1 MNERVLGAGFNES
14 YFETI
19 NAMEKPKGLNY
30 EELNQVAKSLDM
42 EREKVR
48 SAGEDFDRISG
59 AWKEYEPTHQAIS
72 DGIQA
77 LHQIPGNTGNPSEE
91 YQDIIRKATSLLK
104 EGEDFFRKEND
115 LVYGEIKKLNQNLEE
130 ISTIIAAIKERDIRR
145 LSPDKVMDAVKHGL
159 ELQNEFKAITAE
171 ILKQQKQ
178 ENRIEEI
185 KKASEYLKE
194 KLEQVKQ
201 IPSMIKKA
209 IEREAYEA
217 VDKSLLKVSSVF
229 DKGINELQQQRDLI
243 KGLSPR
249 LKNEM
254 EKIAAG
260 KPLKNVLLR
269 EQGGMSR

>member
-30 EELNQVAKSLDM
+30 EELNQAAKSLDM

-91 YQDIIRKATSLLK
+91 YQDVIRKATSLLK

-130 ISTIIAAIKERDIRR
+130 ISTIIAAIKQRDIRR

-185 KKASEYLKE
+185 KKAREYLKE

-209 IEREAYEA
+209 IERKAYEA

-249 LKNEM
+249 LKDEM
-254 EKIAAG
+254 EKTAI
-260 KPLKNVLLR
+260 KYF
-269 EQGGMSR
+269 

>member
-30 EELNQVAKSLDM
+30 EELNQAAKSLDM

-91 YQDIIRKATSLLK
+91 YQDVIRKATSFLK
-104 EGEDFFRKEND
+104 EGAEFFQKEND
-115 LVYGEIKKLNQNLEE
+115 LVYGEIKKINQNLEA
-130 ISTIIAAIKERDIRR
+130 ISEVIAAIKERDVRR
-145 LSPDKVMDAVKHGL
+145 ISPDKVMDAVKKGM
-159 ELQNEFKAITAE
+159 ELQNEFKELMET
-171 ILKQQKQ
+171 ILKQQHQ
-178 ENRIEEI
+178 ENRITEI
-185 KKASEYLKE
+185 KKAGEYIKD
-194 KLEQVKQ
+194 KVEQVRRS
-201 IPSMIKKA
+201 PSMIKNA
-209 IEREAYEA
+209 IERKAYET
-217 VDKSLLKVSSVF
+217 VDNSLLKVSELF
-229 DKGINELQQQRDLI
+229 DKGINELRQQRDFI
-243 KGLSPR
+243 KGLSHR
-249 LKNEM
+249 LKDEM
-254 EKIAAG
+254 EKETG
-260 KPLKNVLLR
+260 KPLKNGVKR